1 MSLYN
6 ISTSQITSYYNISDW
21 DTNVDRYEINNN
33 NFYHIT
39 PIVHTSGSHIDI
51 LYENLEPA
59 PFSVDR
65 FPVQSLIDSSSLLNK
80 SNQQTVADP
89 LANFT
94 YSYYDKIYLAKYWK
108 PIKN

>member
-6 ISTSQITSYYNISDW
+6 ISTSETIPYYNLDGW
-21 DTNVDRYEINNN
+21 NTNIDIYEINNN
-33 NFYHIT
+33 NFYNIT
-39 PIVHTSGSHIDI
+39 PIIHTSGSHIDI

-59 PFSVDR
+59 PFAVDR
-65 FPVQSLIDSSSLLNK
+65 FQVQSIIDSSLLPNK

-94 YSYYDKIYLAKYWK
+94 YSYYDKMFLAKPWK
-108 PIKN
+108 PINN